1 MNLKQF
7 FRPSPLLII
16 ATITLLL
23 LLSELFFKT
32 NIDNDFRYPLMQ
44 RQLIFFVEIIAVD
57 ILLKFFFLKRKILF
71 WSLQILVCLLLFY
84 YWIVSQFCAKGH
96 SLFILAL
103 MKYTIVPVE
112 ITINPQLTICQ
123 PVDHNMNNHIPM
135 PSITGNGNNG
145 IL

>member
-7 FRPSPLLII
+7 LRPSPLLII

-84 YWIVSQFCAKGH
+84 YWIVS
-96 SLFILAL
+96 
-103 MKYTIVPVE
+103 
-112 ITINPQLTICQ
+112 
-123 PVDHNMNNHIPM
+123 
-135 PSITGNGNNG
+135 
-145 IL
+145 